1 MTSCVVQRVC
11 SDCGR
16 HHCSKCVL
24 KCASNELRCRP
35 CDRLASGVVPRNE
48 LMRYRVKDLRRF
60 LAKRHIPTEHC
71 TEKTDLVE
79 LILRS
84 TNGEQFDEQQ
94 ELQRQRIQELQVT
107 HSVTHRCLCG
117 RCHLSTQEN
126 GSEKVPDAIQ
136 SVFVVQIS
144 E

>member
-1 MTSCVVQRVC
+1 MCVITVYMLYLFVATGLCIFPEMTPCVVQRVC
-11 SDCGR
+11 ADCGR
-16 HHCSKCVL
+16 HHCSKCVM
-24 KCASNELRCRP
+24 KSASNELRCRQ
-35 CDRLASGVVPRNE
+35 CDRLASGAVPRNE

-84 TNGEQFDEQQ
+84 TNREQFEEQQ

-107 HSVTHRCLCG
+107 HTGAAGNTNKSCR
-117 RCHLSTQEN
+117 
-126 GSEKVPDAIQ
+126 
-136 SVFVVQIS
+136 
-144 E
+144 